1 MLATGALA
9 GLSLTSVR
17 GTPHDPTLS
26 PNLLLCHSGIPAPSP
41 ERCEM
46 VTSSP
51 AQLSPRDVASRGHLS
66 PGVTLQPE
74 FLALLG
80 LAPGH
85 GQACDP
91 RWAMGHQQAQLQK
104 RLESTCP
111 SGCPGPAVEGSGRL
125 FEGGGM
131 PPTPASQRRARRGG
145 EAPAGCPI
153 PPSCHPSE
161 RQERVH
167 LLSCPTACPWG

>member
-1 MLATGALA
+1 
-9 GLSLTSVR
+9 
-17 GTPHDPTLS
+17 
-26 PNLLLCHSGIPAPSP
+26 
-41 ERCEM
+41 M

-131 PPTPASQRRARRGG
+131 PPTPASQQMARRGVRLLRAVRFHRPANPQNG
-145 EAPAGCPI
+145 EKESTAELPHCVSLGVRHARELI
-153 PPSCHPSE
+153 
-161 RQERVH
+161 
-167 LLSCPTACPWG
+167 LS